1 MNRNNFFQWFGSL
14 LVLISYV
21 SYRYGGYAAPTIG
34 FAASVCLVAWA
45 TEARALGY
53 CTLNFILAGVNL
65 WTIYEWQSEP
75 HIVRTFW
82 NQIGGPL

>member
-1 MNRNNFFQWFGSL
+1 MTRTNFLQWFGAD

-34 FAASVCLVAWA
+34 LAANVCLVAWA
-45 TEARALGY
+45 TDIRAWGLCALNGILG
-53 CTLNFILAGVNL
+53 AVNL
-65 WTIYEWQSEP
+65 WTAYEWQNEP

-82 NQIGGPL
+82 EVL